1 MFFNYYFIC
10 CHLFLFQDETL
21 IKRKGFST
29 NEDDWK
35 WFSPAVP
42 SALKKLHDDGYKLV
56 IFSNQGGIKTAMLG
70 AQSTKIR
77 ALIDNVLATLHEE
90 AGDEIPVQVLLA
102 TANPKNEEDKN
113 RKPQPGMW
121 NFFVQNLNAGVS
133 PGESP

>member
-1 MFFNYYFIC
+1 
-10 CHLFLFQDETL
+10 
-21 IKRKGFST
+21 
-29 NEDDWK
+29 
-35 WFSPAVP
+35 
-42 SALKKLHDDGYKLV
+42 
-56 IFSNQGGIKTAMLG
+56 
-70 AQSTKIR
+70 
-77 ALIDNVLATLHEE
+77 LHEE